1 MLFYKHLRPD
11 MLKNILKYNSA
22 FSINFKFVNLTNH
35 DLQKEIEFIQKT
47 DRICFFLD
55 GL

>member
-11 MLKNILKYNSA
+11 MLKNILKYNTI
-22 FSINFKFVNLTNH
+22 FSINIKFVNLENS
-35 DLQKEIEFIQKT
+35 DLKKEIEIIQKT
-47 DRICFFLD
+47 DRICFFLG